1 MEKPDGFYK
10 FASVDF
16 KPMKSINKI
25 NRQTYSFFEWLGDI
39 GGLLD
44 AVLVIAELALWHYS
58 KFRFSSLLMKNL
70 FRVKLSSVDEHP
82 KKKMRQPMKKKFNVK
97 NLQEAFQSKPNV

>member
-1 MEKPDGFYK
+1 MNDDLIANPNGLYK
-10 FASVDF
+10 FASLDF
-16 KPMKSINKI
+16 KPVKSVNKI

-58 KFRFSSLLMKNL
+58 KFRFSSFLMTNL
-70 FRVKLSSVDEHP
+70 FRVKVSSVDED
-82 KKKMRQPMKKKFNVK
+82 
-97 NLQEAFQSKPNV
+97 LQ

>member
-58 KFRFSSLLMKNL
+58 KFRFSSFLMTNL
-70 FRVKLSSVDEHP
+70 FRVKLSSVDEDP
-82 KKKMRQPMKKKFNVK
+82 RKMKSSVKK
-97 NLQEAFQSKPNV
+97 